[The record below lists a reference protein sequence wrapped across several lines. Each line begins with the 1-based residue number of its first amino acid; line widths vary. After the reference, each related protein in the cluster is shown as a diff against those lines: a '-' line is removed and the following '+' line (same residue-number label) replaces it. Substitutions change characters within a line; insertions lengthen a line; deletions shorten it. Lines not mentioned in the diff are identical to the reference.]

1 MALSG
6 PESSPFPFQTMKP
19 IRFNLERH
27 YGLTRAYP
35 IDQEAILLTRLSKT
49 KTLLPGDLGTIAGLG
64 FVCVDQQGR
73 EIKPSEL
80 Y

>member
-1 MALSG
+1 
-6 PESSPFPFQTMKP
+6 MKL
-19 IRFNLERH
+19 IQFNLERH
-27 YGLTRAYP
+27 YGTTRAYP

-49 KTLLPGDLGTIAGLG
+49 KTLLPGDIGTIAGLG
-64 FVCVDQQGR
+64 FLCVDQTGK